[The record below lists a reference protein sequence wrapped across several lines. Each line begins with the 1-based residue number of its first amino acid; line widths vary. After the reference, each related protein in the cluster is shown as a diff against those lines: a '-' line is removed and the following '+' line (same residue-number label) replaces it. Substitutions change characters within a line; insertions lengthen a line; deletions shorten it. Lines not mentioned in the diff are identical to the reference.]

1 MIVGIVGCGA
11 IANTIVNEFISDSG
25 IQIKYFYDTDIERAE
40 NLAQIANGV
49 AVLRLEDMLD
59 DVDLILE
66 SASPIL
72 ESASPIALKVIAL
85 DILERGIDLMVMSVG
100 ALMDREFRNKV
111 RKTAEEHNAKV
122 YAPSGA
128 IVGLDGIK
136 AASIG
141 KITEAS
147 LTTRKAPKS
156 LGREVEE
163 EEVLFEG
170 KASEA
175 VEKFPVN
182 INVAASLSIACNMDI
197 DVKIIVDPKV
207 DRNVHEVVVKGDF
220 GEFRTSS
227 ENYPFAANPKTSMLA
242 AFSAIKLLK
251 SFGECFSVGT

>member
-66 SASPIL
+66 SASPI
-72 ESASPIALKVIAL
+72 ALKVIAL

-100 ALMDREFRNKV
+100 ALMDKEFRNKV
-111 RKTAEEHNAKV
+111 RKTI
-122 YAPSGA
+122 S
-128 IVGLDGIK
+128 
-136 AASIG
+136 
-141 KITEAS
+141 EAS

-163 EEVLFEG
+163 EEILFEG

>member
-11 IANTIVNEFISDSG
+11 IANTIVNEILSEKG
-25 IQIKYFYDTDIERAE
+25 IEIKYFYDRDIERAE
-40 NLAQIANGV
+40 NLAQIANGI
-49 AVLRLEDMLD
+49 AVINLEDMISK
-59 DVDLILE
+59 VDLVVE
-66 SASPIL
+66 AASPM
-72 ESASPIALKVIAL
+72 ALKTIAI
-85 DILERGIDLMVMSVG
+85 DILENNVDLMVMSVG
-100 ALMDREFRNKV
+100 ALMDNEFREKV
-111 RKTAEEHNAKV
+111 HKVAQEHNAKV

-141 KITEAS
+141 KITQAS

-182 INVAASLSIACNMDI
+182 INVAASSSISCNMDI

-207 DRNVHEVVVKGDF
+207 DRNAHEDVVQGDF

-227 ENYPFAANPKTSMLA
+227 ENVEFAANPKTSMLA

-251 SFGECFSVGT
+251 SFNECFSVGT